1 LRTVTFVSGGRLS
14 VAANVGSIAF
24 DPTRGT
30 STPAGTVRFVATNG
44 HVIHQVVNVMGR
56 VRSCS
61 PAGAVPGYKA
71 C

>member
-1 LRTVTFVSGGRLS
+1 VHFDAGGVVRLKSNSRS
-14 VAANVGSIAF
+14 VLF

-30 STPAGTVRFVATNG
+30 STPTATVQLTARNGTA
-44 HVIHQVVNVMGR
+44 IHQVMNVMGR

-61 PAGAVPGYKA
+61 PTPAIAGYRR